1 MQGVQESV
9 HTPTSN
15 IATGLP
21 LDESSTHSNRT
32 QESYVIPGSMTSN
45 SLHGSEGI

>member
-1 MQGVQESV
+1 
-9 HTPTSN
+9 
-15 IATGLP
+15 

-45 SLHGSEGI
+45 SLHGSEGNLTTFFSYFCM